1 MDTLVFDIETQN
13 FFTDP
18 GVGWNNF
25 GALKISVVGVYSYLK
40 NKYFSFEEDEMA
52 ACAKLFRGAERLVG
66 FSSNRYDVPVL
77 NLYFQKIKARPV
89 KSGKAPYQTLRV
101 ATGQAGISCDGI
113 ISPGNDGLDL
123 WKKERVDLLEEIEMA
138 TGARISLSKLAEAN
152 LGEAKDHHG
161 SEAIGL
167 YNEGRMKELK
177 AYCLKDV
184 RLTKELY
191 DLYKNRRHFFI
202 PDRATGEMAKV
213 EFLKPQ
219 TLF

>member
-25 GALKISVVGVYSYLK
+25 DALKISVVCAYSYVQD
-40 NKYFSFEEDEMA
+40 KYFSFEEDEMA
-52 ACAKLFRGAERLVG
+52 ACAELFNSAERLVG

-77 NLYFQKIKARPV
+77 NLYFQRLKARPV
-89 KSGKAPYQTLRV
+89 KSGKAGAV
-101 ATGQAGISCDGI
+101 AV
-113 ISPGNDGLDL
+113 ISPGNEDLDL
-123 WKKERVDLLEEIEMA
+123 WKKDRVDLLEEIEMA
-138 TGARISLSKLAEAN
+138 TGSRISLSRLAEAN

-161 SEAIGL
+161 SEAIVL
-167 YNEGRMKELK
+167 YSEGRMDELK
-177 AYCLKDV
+177 EYCLKDV

-191 DLYKNRRHFFI
+191 DLYQNRRHFFI
-202 PDRATGEMAKV
+202 PNRVTGEMAKV
-213 EFLKPQ
+213 EFSKPQ